1 MKKTIFALML
11 AVMPLVG
18 ATAQTYTNSYS
29 KEVNRLAEKW
39 AKKGEWRTFSTEKGD
54 RFTKA
59 APAPTVNLAEFYLQY
74 QKNPEQWKAVFRWLQ
89 ETDLLTIPAGRT
101 PIPGTT
107 LTASVEDG
115 DNWCSQDD
123 LKAGKGSESHIGIS

>member
-39 AKKGEWRTFSTEKGD
+39 AKKGEWRTK
-54 RFTKA
+54 R
-59 APAPTVNLAEFYLQY
+59 
-74 QKNPEQWKAVFRWLQ
+74 
-89 ETDLLTIPAGRT
+89 
-101 PIPGTT
+101 
-107 LTASVEDG
+107 
-115 DNWCSQDD
+115 
-123 LKAGKGSESHIGIS
+123 AGKVLSDSGKWFGVLRE